1 MGSILLSI
9 KDTGIWNN
17 MQVIKPTTFADADLI
32 SSNAVETY
40 AAYSAVTTYAKD
52 AIVDYG
58 THYYISLVNSN
69 LNHQPDISPT
79 FWLLK
84 GPDNT
89 HAMFDGAV
97 DSRTTSTS
105 PLTVTVKTGTINSA
119 AFINLTGTTLVI
131 TARDGSGGTVF
142 WTETVNL
149 DGTIIIDWYEYFF
162 EPYDQLSDVVF
173 TDIPPYSNCHL
184 TMELTSG
191 SDVAIGQFV
200 YGNVY
205 DIGMTQY
212 GASTGIRDYSV
223 KETDIYGVTSL
234 VQRTFSKRFNA
245 EVMLDNPSL
254 RKVSR
259 LLTDLRAV
267 PCVWI
272 GSSDADYEPLIVYG
286 FYRDFNIAIQYPS
299 YSLASIEVE
308 GLS

>member
-1 MGSILLSI
+1 
-9 KDTGIWNN
+9 
-17 MQVIKPTTFADADLI
+17 MQVIKPTTFTPAALV
-32 SSNAVETY
+32 SSTAVETY

-97 DSRTTSTS
+97 DSTTTSTS
-105 PLTVTVKTGTINSA
+105 PLTVTVATGTINSA
-119 AFINLTGTTLVI
+119 AFINLTGTTLVA
-131 TARDGSGGTVF
+131 TARDGLAGDIF
-142 WTETVNL
+142 WTRTVNL
-149 DGTIIIDWYEYFF
+149 DGTLIIDWYEYFF

-173 TDIPPYSNCHL
+173 TDIPPYSTCHL
-184 TMELTSG
+184 TMELS
-191 SDVAIGQFV
+191 SASSVSIGQFV
-200 YGNVY
+200 YGNIY
-205 DIGMTQY
+205 EIGMTQY
-212 GASTGIRDYSV
+212 GASTGIKDYSV

-234 VQRTFSKRFNA
+234 VQRTFSKRLQS
-245 EVMLDNPSL
+245 EVMLDNASL
-254 RKVSR
+254 RKVSK
-259 LLTDLRAV
+259 LLTSLRAI

-272 GSSDADYEPLIVYG
+272 GSSDIQYEPLIVYG
-286 FYRDFNIAIQYPS
+286 FYRDFNIAIPYPS
-299 YSLASIEVE
+299 YSLASIEIE